1 MAVDMFLK
9 VGQIKGEAR
18 DKVHK
23 DEFDVLSW
31 NWGVSNSGSAQ
42 QGSGMGAGKVNVQ
55 DLTFTKYIDKST
67 PDLMLAC
74 CNGKHFPE
82 AKLIVR
88 KAGEEALE
96 YLKITMTDV
105 LIANVS
111 TGGSQ
116 GEERLTENVTLNFAK
131 VKVEYQPQG
140 KDGKKDGGPVEMGW
154 DISKNVKA

>member
-1 MAVDMFLK
+1 MAVDMFVKIGDL
-9 VGQIKGEAR
+9 KGESV
-18 DKVHK
+18 DSKHK
-23 DEFDVLSW
+23 DEIDVLSW
-31 NWGVSNSGSAQ
+31 SWGMNQTGTMHVGT
-42 QGSGMGAGKVNVQ
+42 GGGAGKVSVH
-55 DLTFTKYIDKST
+55 DLSFTKHMDKAT
-67 PDLMLAC
+67 PNLMLAC